1 MITDRYYYNHLPA
14 EEKQIY
20 TLLYKGIA
28 AHEKEIQLPG
38 KMLTKDTV
46 NRVFH
51 AVTHDNPYFY
61 YFNQTHLDYAYS
73 PFGSVFLPQYFCSE
87 EQVADYN
94 KRVQECVNQLIV
106 QLDLSICTDLE
117 KIRRVHDY
125 MCKHVVYDHD
135 ALKTTK
141 VNRIVA
147 AHSIIGVFAR
157 QRAVCEGIAKAVKLL
172 LNAVNVGCIVVS
184 GKASLYRQGEH
195 AWNIVKVGDQA
206 YHLDVT
212 WDLANSENGHINYDY
227 FNLPDSAI
235 LADHFEYGDV
245 PNCSSWEANYF
256 CKNRLV
262 FSNIRQV
269 EDYILAG
276 LSHDMRSFYFRMQPD
291 GHKMSDV
298 ATSVQN
304 FIRIEAGNMGIMAKI
319 LTSYNEEQRTARITL
334 ERT

>member
-14 EEKQIY
+14 EEKPIY

-38 KMLTKDTV
+38 KMLSQETV
-46 NRVFH
+46 HRVFH
-51 AVTHDNPYFY
+51 AITHDNPYFY

-73 PFGSVFLPQYFCSE
+73 PFGSVFLPQYFCSA

-106 QLDLSICTDLE
+106 QLDLSNGTELE
-117 KIRRVHDY
+117 KERRIHDY
-125 MCKHVVYDHD
+125 MCSHVAYDQD
-135 ALKTTK
+135 ALNTTK

-172 LNAVNVGCIVVS
+172 LNTVNVGCIVVS

-195 AWNIVKVGDQA
+195 AWNIVKVENHA

-212 WDLANSENGHINYDY
+212 WDLANSKNGHVNYDY

-235 LADHFEYGDV
+235 SKDHFEYGAV
-245 PNCSSWEANYF
+245 PSCFSWEANYF

-262 FSNIRQV
+262 FSNIKQV
-269 EDYILAG
+269 EGYILAG
-276 LSHDMRSFYFRMQPD
+276 LGHNKLSFYFMVQPD
-291 GHKMSDV
+291 GHKMSEI
-298 ATSVQN
+298 AISLRN
-304 FIRIEAGNMGIMAKI
+304 FIGIEAGNRGINAKI
-319 LTSYNEEQRTARITL
+319 SASYNEEQRTARITL
-334 ERT
+334 ERV